1 MHDADD
7 VVLGSCFCLDDISV
21 SEKCDC
27 VFVNLDD
34 SMDQVVTINV
44 ADKGHCSY
52 AKVFL
57 LPWTEG
63 QLVAKVNHEGVH
75 AVALHSE
82 CDSLS
87 FLDQSPDLFHHNG
100 FIYSYCL

>member
-34 SMDQVVTINV
+34 SMDQVVAINV

-75 AVALHSE
+75 AVA
-82 CDSLS
+82 
-87 FLDQSPDLFHHNG
+87 FHCE
-100 FIYSYCL
+100 SDCLAF